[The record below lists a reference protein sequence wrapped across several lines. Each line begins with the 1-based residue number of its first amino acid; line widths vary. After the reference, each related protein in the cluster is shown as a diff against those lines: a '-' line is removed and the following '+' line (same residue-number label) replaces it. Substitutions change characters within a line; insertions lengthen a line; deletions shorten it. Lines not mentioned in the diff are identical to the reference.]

1 MRWLMTKHRLSFSAE
16 FKREAAGLVLD
27 QSYSHIEDCCSLE

>member
-1 MRWLMTKHRLSFSAE
+1 MTKQHRSFTPE

-27 QSYSHIEDCCSLE
+27 QRYSHIEA